1 MQPSEYAPIKKLIL
15 QVIRSIKMRETNC
28 KKIMNEIILNIFYFY
43 LSPLPPPLFVSL
55 YAPDE
60 RRGVEGFENSS
71 IRLDSGCVQY
81 TLSR

>member
-43 LSPLPPPLFVSL
+43 LQTTKLQ
-55 YAPDE
+55 A
-60 RRGVEGFENSS
+60 S
-71 IRLDSGCVQY
+71 IIN
-81 TLSR
+81 